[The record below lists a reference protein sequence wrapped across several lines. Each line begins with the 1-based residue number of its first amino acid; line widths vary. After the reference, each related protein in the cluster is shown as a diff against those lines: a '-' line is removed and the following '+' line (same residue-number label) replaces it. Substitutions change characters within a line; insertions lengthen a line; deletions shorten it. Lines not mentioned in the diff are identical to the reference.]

1 MKDKPTEL
9 FMSMT
14 TMHLFI
20 FFAHG
25 CFSLIYLEQSN
36 VDYDGQI
43 HEVKG
48 SWEENMFLVYNIVVR
63 YIMCLLLRCRISYV
77 IHPCS
82 LPKVS

>member
-9 FMSMT
+9 FISMT

-25 CFSLIYLEQSN
+25 CFLLIYLEQSN

-48 SWEENMFLVYNIVVR
+48 SWEEKMF
-63 YIMCLLLRCRISYV
+63 
-77 IHPCS
+77 
-82 LPKVS
+82 